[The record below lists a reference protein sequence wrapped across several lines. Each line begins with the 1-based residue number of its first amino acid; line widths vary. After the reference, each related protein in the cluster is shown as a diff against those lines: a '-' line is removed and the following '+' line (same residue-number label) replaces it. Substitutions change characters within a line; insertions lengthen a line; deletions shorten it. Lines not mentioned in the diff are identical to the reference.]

1 MKSNQDEINLY
12 PFKSELVNYTFDF
25 FKKDLFAAL
34 SVVLITVPQCMAYA
48 LLAGVPI
55 SCGLIAAIY
64 SAIIAALFGSSR
76 HLVIGPSNALSLLL
90 MSGTSG
96 ILFAY
101 YRDLEGVQRTWVAMQ
116 ILTQITLVTGII
128 QIFSSCFKLGRL
140 TQFVS
145 SSVVLGYMAGTA
157 VAVGINQLYPFLGVT
172 PLRGVYS
179 IYEKAIYL
187 VTHFNLIH
195 WPTALIG
202 IGSCALYFFLKKLN
216 RHFPAGVTSLTVAS
230 VAVTAL
236 ELVNPSFIGVVLVGH
251 SAEGFTM
258 TPEFTL
264 PILHSGVFNAV
275 LPIAF
280 AIAML
285 SIMETTSVA
294 KSIASSSGQTISSN
308 QELLAL
314 GLGNLTSSLVVGLP
328 VSGSISRSQMN
339 YECGA
344 QTRFAAIY
352 SAILVTVFV
361 VGFRF
366 FLNSIPLAAMASL
379 LMVTSAGIV
388 NRRRM
393 WMCYSATKADAAVLL
408 ITFLSCIFLSLDVAF
423 YIGIIIS
430 ITLYL
435 RKAAVPQLV
444 EYELAEKGQLRRIS
458 PERIDDERSIRI
470 IKVEGELFFGAAD
483 PFQSTLKTV
492 AEDHSSTRVI
502 ILQLKN
508 ARDMDATACLA
519 LEHLHLY
526 LRKSGR
532 HLLACG
538 MTPSI
543 WEVFK
548 NSGID
553 RLIGHENL
561 FCVDDNT
568 PHQYLQK
575 AWKRAEE
582 LSLKAPRLEP
592 VVVDEMVLKPSRSS

>member
-1 MKSNQDEINLY
+1 MKQLQDEINIF
-12 PFKSELVNYTFDF
+12 PFKQELMGYSLEL

-55 SCGLIAAIY
+55 SCGLMAAIY
-64 SAIIAALFGSSR
+64 SAMVAALFGSSR
-76 HLVIGPSNALSLLL
+76 HLVIGPSNALALLL

-96 ILFAY
+96 ILYTY

-116 ILTQITLVTGII
+116 LLTQITLVTGII
-128 QIFSSCFKLGRL
+128 QIFGSCFRLGRL

-157 VAVGINQLYPFLGVT
+157 VAVGINQLYPFLGVS
-172 PLRGVYS
+172 PMRGVYS
-179 IYEKAIYL
+179 IYEKASYL
-187 VTHFNLIH
+187 ATHFNLIH

-202 IGSCALYFFLKKLN
+202 IGSFSLFIFLKKLN
-216 RHFPAGVTSLTVAS
+216 RHFPAGVTSLVVAS
-230 VAVTAL
+230 VAVSLMDLADPNF
-236 ELVNPSFIGVVLVGH
+236 VGIVLVGH
-251 SAEGFTM
+251 SAEGFSM
-258 TPEFTL
+258 APVLSL
-264 PILHSGVFNAV
+264 PVLQSGVFNAI

-285 SIMETTSVA
+285 SMMETTSVA
-294 KSIASSSGQTISSN
+294 KTIAASSGQTISSN

-328 VSGSISRSQMN
+328 VSGSISRSQVN
-339 YECGA
+339 YECGG
-344 QTRFAAIY
+344 QTRF
-352 SAILVTVFV
+352 SAIISAVLVTVFV
-361 VGFRF
+361 FGFGF
-366 FLNSIPLAAMASL
+366 FLNSIPLAAMSSL
-379 LMVTSAGIV
+379 LLVTSAGIV

-393 WMCYSATKADAAVLL
+393 LMCYKATKADAAVLL

-423 YIGIIIS
+423 YIGICIS

-435 RKAAVPQLV
+435 KKAAVPQLV
-444 EYELAEKGQLRRIS
+444 EYELADRGQLRRIS
-458 PERIDDERSIRI
+458 PEHLNDERAIRI

-483 PFQSTLKTV
+483 PFQSTLKAL

-519 LEHLHLY
+519 LEHLHEY

-532 HLLACG
+532 HLIACG
-538 MTPSI
+538 MTPHI

-553 RLIGHENL
+553 RLIGNDNL

-568 PHQYLQK
+568 PHQYLQR
-575 AWKRAEE
+575 AWKRAEI
-582 LSLKAPRLEP
+582 LSLKMPRVDLPQTMGEP
-592 VVVDEMVLKPSRSS
+592 VRV

>member
-1 MKSNQDEINLY
+1 MKQHQDDITLS
-12 PFKSELVNYTFDF
+12 PFKNELQNYSLEYLR
-25 FKKDLFAAL
+25 KDLFAAL

-64 SAIIAALFGSSR
+64 SAIVAALFGSSR
-76 HLVIGPSNALSLLL
+76 HLVIGPSNALALLL

-96 ILFAY
+96 ILFTY

-128 QIFSSCFKLGRL
+128 QIFGSCFKLGRL

-145 SSVVLGYMAGTA
+145 SSVILGYMAGTA

-172 PLRGVYS
+172 PIRGVFS
-179 IYEKAIYL
+179 IYEKATYL
-187 VTHFNLIH
+187 ITHINLIH
-195 WPTALIG
+195 WPTAFIG
-202 IGSCALYFFLKKLN
+202 FGSCGLYFFLKKLN

-230 VAVTAL
+230 VAVSAM
-236 ELVNPSFIGVVLVGH
+236 ELINPNFIGVILVGH
-251 SAEGFTM
+251 STDGFTM
-258 TPEFTL
+258 TPELTL
-264 PILHSGVFNAV
+264 PILQSGVFNAV

-285 SIMETTSVA
+285 SMMETTSVA

-314 GLGNLTSSLVVGLP
+314 GLGNLTSSIVVGLP

-361 VGFRF
+361 FGFSF

-379 LMVTSAGIV
+379 LLVTSAGIV
-388 NRRRM
+388 NTRRM
-393 WMCYSATKADAAVLL
+393 LICYKATKADAAVLL

-435 RKAAVPQLV
+435 RKAAVPQLI

-458 PERIDDERSIRI
+458 PERIDDERTIRI

-483 PFQSTLKTV
+483 PFQSTLKTL
-492 AEDHSSTRVI
+492 AEDHSSTNVI

-519 LEHLHLY
+519 LEHLHKY

-532 HLLACG
+532 HLIACG
-538 MTPSI
+538 MTPHI
-543 WEVFK
+543 WEVFR

-553 RLIGHENL
+553 RLIGNENL
-561 FCVDDNT
+561 FCVDENT
-568 PHQYLQK
+568 PHQYLQR

-582 LSLKAPRLEP
+582 LSLKVPRPEAKAIAG
-592 VVVDEMVLKPSRSS
+592 EMAQPNLA